1 MSVQELANLTKRDL
15 LLDQQ
20 LETISKKSLP
30 SKEMEDTPPTNL
42 INTIQSDIN
51 LKDMAIEEQL
61 QKISRNAIK
70 DVLGWKPTTVKSDVT
85 NEMIQ
90 EYQDEI
96 ANSFYDDPLTG
107 KRLKYVPVASDLTLE
122 VFEPQ
127 IILTDAQIE
136 NIRTRIRT
144 LTAAR
149 TAAERQIVDQMEE
162 LEYLKST
169 VEFKEE
175 KRKKG
180 FYSKEFLI
188 ANPDLAQLPTESFY
202 LNYVQRKE
210 NEIYG
215 YKARIFEIDGEL
227 GQLQDMIRQNE
238 VAKKENQAQKDKVG
252 KINYRLLKD
261 KSEELNLLNRGQ
273 LNLVRQPNETDEEF
287 RQRLVDVGQVEFD
300 EAAIEQAA
308 GRRAL
313 VKFKTNMKEITR
325 NNTLIE
331 NIAKSVEPSRLFL
344 YNKFFQAIKTKF
356 DEVYGKATFKDN
368 DYPELINIF
377 DNIIGKVNLSNAKET
392 PVIPEQ
398 ELSGYS
404 TFQEISKPKPLSLLS
419 PEDQYLELLK
429 ASQAIGEPEY
439 SYLPD
444 QTPAAEARFA
454 EAEPIEPVVVT
465 VAPKAGR
472 KPLLTE
478 SDNPYELKK
487 EVLLER
493 YKDQYAA
500 ITGGGRGKELNSSVD
515 GKPADIGTI
524 FDRLLKKKLIQ
535 ERKFYEG
542 KKKSTAIEGEG
553 IKLENIPKLAQFG
566 KIMINPY
573 ALYYQNTLII
583 STNGKNHL
591 TGFRNVKVSDDFVSI
606 IMKILNGGDPTHKEL
621 QKLDLAEKELYDNVI
636 HLAHLHK
643 KVDHNLA
650 QTRQAMKHRF
660 ELLNGEIGAGN
671 TNKMLKKE
679 LADLV
684 HKMAYAGMIS
694 HHQRFKFVKSL

>member
-1 MSVQELANLTKRDL
+1 MSIQELANLTKRDL
-15 LLDQQ
+15 LLDQR

-42 INTIQSDIN
+42 INTVQSDIN

-70 DVLGWKPTTVKSDVT
+70 DVLGWKPTMVKSDVT

-96 ANSFYDDPLTG
+96 ANSFYDDPITG

-127 IILTDAQIE
+127 TILTDAQIE
-136 NIRTRIRT
+136 NIRTRIRS

-149 TAAERQIVDQMEE
+149 TAAERQIVDQMEQ

-344 YNKFFQAIKTKF
+344 YNKFFKAIKTKF

-419 PEDQYLELLK
+419 PEDQYLQLLK
-429 ASQAIGEPEY
+429 ANQEIGEPEY

-444 QTPAAEARFA
+444 QTPTAEARFA
-454 EAEPIEPVVVT
+454 EPTPVQVIAPIDI
-465 VAPKAGR
+465 GQ
-472 KPLLTE
+472 
-478 SDNPYELKK
+478 NPYGLTK
-487 EVLLER
+487 EQL
-493 YKDQYAA
+493 
-500 ITGGGRGKELNSSVD
+500 ITTFGKEYTTRTD
-515 GKPADIGTI
+515 GKILKQSMSKPQIRQALVETGIIKTEASYSGTKPIGSY
-524 FDRLLKKKLIQ
+524 FS
-535 ERKFYEG
+535 G
-542 KKKSTAIEGEG
+542 KGL
-553 IKLENIPKLAQFG
+553 KLENIPKLAQFG